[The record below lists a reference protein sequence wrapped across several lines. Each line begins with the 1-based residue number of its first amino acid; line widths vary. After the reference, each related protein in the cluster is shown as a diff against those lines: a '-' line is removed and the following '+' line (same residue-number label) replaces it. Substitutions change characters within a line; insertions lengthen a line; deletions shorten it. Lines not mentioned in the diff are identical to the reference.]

1 MKKFKF
7 TLQSVLSLKENMEEN
22 EKMLLY
28 GLKIQLNTLCDE
40 LKALDDIYN
49 RYVNERKSSS
59 VEGTTIARL
68 REIDQYMGE
77 LDIQKTAKQNEID
90 QKVIE
95 IDKQT
100 EVLKQVSTEVK
111 TLEKLKEKQLTAY
124 NEAESKEMEL
134 LIEDFI
140 SGKA

>member
-28 GLKIQLNTLCDE
+28 SMKIKLNALYDE
-40 LKALDDIYN
+40 LEALDNIYI
-49 RYVNERKSSS
+49 RYVNERKQSS
-59 VEGTTIARL
+59 VQGTTIARL
-68 REIDQYMGE
+68 KEIVQYIGDIDRQKVAKQSEID
-77 LDIQKTAKQNEID
+77 KKN
-90 QKVIE
+90 IE

-100 EVLKQVSTEVK
+100 EVLKQVSIEVK
-111 TLEKLKEKQLTAY
+111 TLEKLKEKQLIIY
-124 NEAESKEMEL
+124 KEKENKETQL

-140 SGKA
+140 AGRA